1 MANIEKKVSFWIVNV
16 VFTYRKFPDRRT
28 EVHLGNFEMR
38 GNPGDL
44 GRLVTN
50 HQCDVV
56 DERNNTIILE
66 KQNGRTSPAL
76 KLKSSSL
83 VHEFVPDQT
92 LFC

>member
-1 MANIEKKVSFWIVNV
+1 MEYVYKKVSFCLVNV

-50 HQCDVV
+50 HQCEVV
-56 DERNNTIILE
+56 DEKILKNNTVALVKE
-66 KQNGRTSPAL
+66 NGRTSPAL
-76 KLKSSSL
+76 
-83 VHEFVPDQT
+83 T
-92 LFC
+92 LSVVQLGS